1 MGISTFGEYIRS
13 LREEAGL
20 TLETV
25 AQKINIDTSLL
36 GKIERNERNPTKNLI
51 KKLSNFFDQEESYL
65 LSEHLSDQIAF
76 KILDEEANVEVLKTA
91 EKKIDYLK
99 SKKNG

>member
-36 GKIERNERNPTKNLI
+36 GQIERNERNPTKNLI